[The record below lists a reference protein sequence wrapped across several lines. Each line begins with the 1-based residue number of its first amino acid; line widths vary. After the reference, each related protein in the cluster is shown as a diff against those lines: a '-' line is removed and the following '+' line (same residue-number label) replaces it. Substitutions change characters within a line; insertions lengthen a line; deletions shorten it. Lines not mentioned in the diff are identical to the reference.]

1 MRRFCPLRASGGILN
16 TVELVETRK
25 LFTLARG
32 SYFWRDRTTLLLMS
46 SSAVLL
52 LSLFIISLT
61 TFVAS
66 QEFVALHYTV
76 FFGIDLVGERWNIF
90 VFPAVGLVILSINT
104 LLAWL
109 CYKPV
114 RFAHH
119 LLLWGTV
126 VALVILLFSL
136 ILIRFLVLPA

>member
-1 MRRFCPLRASGGILN
+1 M
-16 TVELVETRK
+16 ELVNTRR
-25 LFTLARG
+25 LFTLASG
-32 SYFWRDRTTLLLMS
+32 SYFWRDRTTLLLMGS
-46 SSAVLL
+46 EAILWF
-52 LSLFIISLT
+52 SLFILALT

-90 VFPAVGLVILSINT
+90 VFPAVGLVIISINT

-109 CYKPV
+109 SYKPV
-114 RFAHH
+114 RFASH

-126 VALVILLFSL
+126 TALVLLLFSL